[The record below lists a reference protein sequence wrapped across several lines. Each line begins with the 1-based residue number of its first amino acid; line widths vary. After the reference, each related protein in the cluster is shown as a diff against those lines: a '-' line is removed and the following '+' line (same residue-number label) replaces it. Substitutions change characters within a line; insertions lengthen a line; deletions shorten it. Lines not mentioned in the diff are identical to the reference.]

1 MPTSCETSTAK
12 KSKPAPA
19 APSWRQ
25 QIPLPSATSAPA
37 MPAATALSVNARAA
51 RVRQREA
58 SIERACSKVVAAAGG
73 LWIKIHANT
82 QAGVPDRL
90 LCYRGRSV
98 LVELKG
104 LGGKLSRAQR
114 AYHEQIRATGCRVEV
129 IRSVAELQRL
139 LISLDNR

>member
-1 MPTSCETSTAK
+1 
-12 KSKPAPA
+12 
-19 APSWRQ
+19 
-25 QIPLPSATSAPA
+25 
-37 MPAATALSVNARAA
+37 VV

-58 SIERACSKVVAAAGG
+58 SIERACAKLVREAGG
-73 LWIKIHANT
+73 LWVKIHPNT

-90 LCYRGRSV
+90 LLYRGQAV

-129 IRSVAELQRL
+129 IRSVAELRRL
-139 LISLDNR
+139 MASLDKR